1 MDRCR
6 QERLA
11 ALRRLI
17 EDAEAS
23 GISECSAEEI
33 FAEARTLSG
42 ERRGKAVSEV
52 EGRDGRCLAGYRKIK
67 RGPWP
72 FWPVSSLA
80 KITA

>member
-23 GISECSAEEI
+23 GISDYGVEEV
-33 FAEARTLSG
+33 FAEGRVLSDD
-42 ERRGKAVSEV
+42 RASQRGVTV
-52 EGRDGRCLAGYRKIK
+52 DDRDSRA
-67 RGPWP
+67 
-72 FWPVSSLA
+72 FSSTKSA
-80 KITA
+80 K

>member
-33 FAEARTLSG
+33 FAEARALLDMRCRQTHTM
-42 ERRGKAVSEV
+42 V
-52 EGRDGRCLAGYRKIK
+52 E
-67 RGPWP
+67 W
-72 FWPVSSLA
+72 
-80 KITA
+80 